1 VTLGEQR
8 GKSFS
13 WPMGLPRQSPRRL
26 EVVLKTFIALHHFL
40 CAALDMSLRI
50 LRRTSGSGA
59 DEMPFALALTLE
71 LTFLSFEERAELEA
85 YGTRSPTRHG
95 NVVDISSYLP
105 ARPLRHRF
113 IEQPPA
119 PRAQR
124 APRWTWAPV
133 CAVAALACLVI
144 APFLFATPELPSG
157 EYLTG
162 IGEHRT
168 IPLADGSRIAMN
180 TQTRLRVRYSPHG
193 RDIELIEG
201 EALFYVARDP
211 LRPFRVHAR
220 RTIVEA
226 LGTRFSIYLGNS
238 GTKIAVTQGRVKVFE
253 NLNPTPVILNP
264 NGLLWTDTVMFDLSD
279 SPEGLVVSAGHEAR
293 VSQDSFTDFEVETRR
308 VELEELERRLAWVN
322 GNLFFRGETLAEAVD
337 EFNRYNWRKLKV
349 TDPVIHDLQL
359 GGEFETTDLDGFI
372 EALERLYGI
381 EVMSLGDPG
390 SREPT
395 IELRHRP
402 TGPP

>member
-1 VTLGEQR
+1 
-8 GKSFS
+8 
-13 WPMGLPRQSPRRL
+13 
-26 EVVLKTFIALHHFL
+26 VLKTFIALHHFL
-40 CAALDMSLRI
+40 CAGLNLSLRI
-50 LRRTSGSGA
+50 LHRTSRNGA

-71 LTFLSFEERAELEA
+71 LTWLSLEQRAELEA
-85 YGTRSPTRHG
+85 FGARNPTRSG
-95 NVVDISSYLP
+95 NVVDISRYLP
-105 ARPLRHRF
+105 ERPQRHRF
-113 IEQPPA
+113 IERPA
-119 PRAQR
+119 ASS
-124 APRWTWAPV
+124 APGWTWAPV
-133 CAVAALACLVI
+133 FGAALACL
-144 APFLFATPELPSG
+144 AALPFLFATPDLSKG

-201 EALFYVARDP
+201 EALFSVARDP

-220 RTIVEA
+220 HTIVEA
-226 LGTRFSIYLGNS
+226 LGTQFSIYLGNS

-253 NLNPTPVILNP
+253 NLNPTPVIVNP
-264 NGLLWTDTVMFDLSD
+264 DGLLWTDTVMFEFAE

-293 VSQDSFTDFEVETRR
+293 VSQDSFADFEVETRQ

-322 GNLFFRGETLAEAVD
+322 GNLFFRGETLGEAVD

-349 TDPVIHDLQL
+349 TDPAIHDLQL
-359 GGEFETTDLDGFI
+359 GGEFETTNLDGFI
-372 EALERLYGI
+372 DALDRLYGI
-381 EVMSLGDPG
+381 RAMSLGDRG

-395 IELRHRP
+395 IELQHRP

>member
-1 VTLGEQR
+1 MTLGEQR
-8 GKSFS
+8 GNSFS
-13 WPMGLPRQSPRRL
+13 QSPRRL
-26 EVVLKTFIALHHFL
+26 AVVLKTFIALHHFL
-40 CAALDMSLRI
+40 CAGLDMSLRV
-50 LRRTSGSGA
+50 LRRTSRNA
-59 DEMPFALALTLE
+59 DDEMPFALALSLE
-71 LTFLSFEERAELEA
+71 LTWLSLEQRTELEA
-85 YGTRSPTRHG
+85 YGTRIPTPRG
-95 NVVDISSYLP
+95 NVVDISKYLP
-105 ARPLRHRF
+105 KRPQRNRIIERH
-113 IEQPPA
+113 PA
-119 PRAQR
+119 PPSPKWA
-124 APRWTWAPV
+124 WTPIV
-133 CAVAALACLVI
+133 GVALACLAI
-144 APFLFATPELPSG
+144 LPFLFVTADLQPG

-168 IPLADGSRIAMN
+168 IPLADGSRITMN
-180 TQTRLRVRYSPHG
+180 TQTRLRVRFTPHG

-201 EALFYVARDP
+201 EALFSVARDP

-220 RTIVEA
+220 HTIVEA
-226 LGTRFSIYLGNS
+226 LGTQFSIYLGNS

-264 NGLLWTDTVMFDLSD
+264 NGLLWTDTVMFEFSS

-322 GNLFFRGETLAEAVD
+322 GNLFFRGETLGEAVE

-359 GGEFETTDLDGFI
+359 GGEFETTNLDGFI
-372 EALERLYGI
+372 EALNKLYGI
-381 EVMSLGDPG
+381 RATAIGEPG

>member
-13 WPMGLPRQSPRRL
+13 QSPRRL
-26 EVVLKTFIALHHFL
+26 DLVLKTFIALHHLL
-40 CAALDMSLRI
+40 CAGLNMSLRI
-50 LRRTSGSGA
+50 LHRTNRNAA

-71 LTFLSFEERAELEA
+71 LTWLNLEQRAELEA
-85 YGTRSPTRHG
+85 FGTRNPTRSG
-95 NVVDISSYLP
+95 NVVDISRYLP
-105 ARPLRHRF
+105 ERPLRHRF
-113 IEQPPA
+113 IERPSPSPA
-119 PRAQR
+119 PRWA
-124 APRWTWAPV
+124 WAPV
-133 CAVAALACLVI
+133 FGAALVCLLI
-144 APFLFATPELPSG
+144 LPFLVATPDRPSG

-168 IPLADGSRIAMN
+168 IPLADGSRITMN

-201 EALFYVARDP
+201 EALFCVARDP
-211 LRPFRVHAR
+211 LRPFRVRAR
-220 RTIVEA
+220 HTIVEA
-226 LGTRFSIYLGNS
+226 LGTQFSIYLGNS

-264 NGLLWTDTVMFDLSD
+264 NGLLWTDTVMFDFSQ

-293 VSQDSFTDFEVETRR
+293 VSQDSFADFEVETRQ

-322 GNLFFRGETLAEAVD
+322 GNLFFKGETLGEAVD
-337 EFNRYNWRKLKV
+337 EFNRYNWRKLMV
-349 TDPVIHDLQL
+349 VDPVIQDLRL
-359 GGEFETTDLDGFI
+359 GGEFETTNLDGFV
-372 EALERLYGI
+372 EALNKLYGI
-381 EVMSLGDPG
+381 RATRRADPG
-390 SREPT
+390 SREPI
-395 IELRHRP
+395 IELQHQP

>member
-1 VTLGEQR
+1 MTLGEQR

-13 WPMGLPRQSPRRL
+13 WPMGLPGQSPRRL
-26 EVVLKTFIALHHFL
+26 AVVLKTFIALHHFL
-40 CAALDMSLRI
+40 CAVLDMSLRI
-50 LRRTSGSGA
+50 LHRTSRNDA

-71 LTFLSFEERAELEA
+71 LTWLSLEQRAELEA
-85 YGTRSPTRHG
+85 YGTRNPTRRG
-95 NVVDISSYLP
+95 NVVDISRYLP
-105 ARPLRHRF
+105 ERPVCHRF
-113 IEQPPA
+113 VEQRPAPPA
-119 PRAQR
+119 L
-124 APRWTWAPV
+124 RWTWAPAFGV
-133 CAVAALACLVI
+133 ALACLAI
-144 APFLFATPELPSG
+144 GPLLFATPDLPAG

-201 EALFYVARDP
+201 EALFYAARDP

-226 LGTRFSIYLGNS
+226 LGTQFSIYLGNS
-238 GTKIAVTQGRVKVFE
+238 GTKIAVTQGRVKIFE

-264 NGLLWTDTVMFDLSD
+264 NGLLWTDTVMFELSQ
-279 SPEGLVVSAGHEAR
+279 SPEGLVVSAGYEAR

-308 VELEELERRLAWVN
+308 VELEELERHLAWVN
-322 GNLFFRGETLAEAVD
+322 GNLFFKGETLGEAVD
-337 EFNRYNWRKLKV
+337 AFNRYNWRKLTV

-359 GGEFETTDLDGFI
+359 GGEFETTNLDGFM
-372 EALERLYGI
+372 EALNKLYGI
-381 EVMSLGDPG
+381 RAMSLGDPG
-390 SREPT
+390 SRETT
-395 IELRHRP
+395 IELRHRQ

>member
-1 VTLGEQR
+1 MTLGEQR

-13 WPMGLPRQSPRRL
+13 WPTGLPGQGPRRL
-26 EVVLKTFIALHHFL
+26 AVVLKTFIALHHFL
-40 CAALDMSLRI
+40 CAGLDMSLRV
-50 LRRTSGSGA
+50 LRRTSRNGA

-71 LTFLSFEERAELEA
+71 LTWLSLDQRVELEA
-85 YGTRSPTRHG
+85 YGTPHPTRRG
-95 NVVDISSYLP
+95 NVVDISRYLP
-105 ARPLRHRF
+105 ERPLRHRF
-113 IEQPPA
+113 IEQPPRPPA
-119 PRAQR
+119 PK
-124 APRWTWAPV
+124 WTWAPV
-133 CAVAALACLVI
+133 FGVALACLTI
-144 APFLFATPELPSG
+144 LPFVFATPDPASG

-168 IPLADGSRIAMN
+168 IPLADGSRVAMN

-201 EALFYVARDP
+201 EALFSVARDP
-211 LRPFRVHAR
+211 LRPFTVHAR
-220 RTIVEA
+220 HTIVEA
-226 LGTRFSIYLGNS
+226 LGTQFSIYLGNS

-253 NLNPTPVILNP
+253 RLNPTPVILNP
-264 NGLLWTDTVMFDLSD
+264 NGLLWTDTVMFEFSQ
-279 SPEGLVVSAGHEAR
+279 SPDGLVVSAGHEAR
-293 VSQDSFTDFEVETRR
+293 VSQDSFADFEVETRR

-322 GNLFFRGETLAEAVD
+322 GNLFFKGETLGEAVD

-359 GGEFETTDLDGFI
+359 GGEFETTNLDGFI
-372 EALERLYGI
+372 DALNKLYGI
-381 EVMSLGDPG
+381 RATSLGDPG
-390 SREPT
+390 SREPV